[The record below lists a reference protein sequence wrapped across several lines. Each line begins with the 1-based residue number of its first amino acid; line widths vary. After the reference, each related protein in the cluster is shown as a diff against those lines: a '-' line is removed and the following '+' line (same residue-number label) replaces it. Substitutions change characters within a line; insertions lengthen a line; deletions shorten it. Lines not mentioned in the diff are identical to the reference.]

1 MMRQPWTDGLL
12 AGFDLETTGT
22 DPTEAR
28 IVTASVVLAGRHL
41 GVVERSWLVD
51 PGVEIPAEATAIH
64 GITTEQAR
72 REGLPAMEAVPAIAG
87 LAAELWR
94 TGIPVVIYNA
104 AYDLTVLDRE
114 LRRQGL
120 PGLEVGGR

>member
-1 MMRQPWTDGLL
+1 MRQPWTDGVL
-12 AGFDLETTGT
+12 AGLDLETTSA

-28 IVTASVVLAGRHL
+28 IVTASVVLAGHHL
-41 GVVERSWLVD
+41 GLVKRSWLVD

-72 REGLPAMEAVPAIAG
+72 REGRPDREAVPAIAG
-87 LAAELWR
+87 LVAELWR

-104 AYDLTVLDRE
+104 TYDLTVLDRE

-120 PGLEVGGR
+120 PGLGEGGR